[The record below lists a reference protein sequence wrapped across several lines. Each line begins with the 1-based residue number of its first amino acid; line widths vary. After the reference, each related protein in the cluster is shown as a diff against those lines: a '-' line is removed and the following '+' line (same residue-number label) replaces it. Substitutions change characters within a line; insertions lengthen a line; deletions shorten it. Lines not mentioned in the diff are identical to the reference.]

1 MKHDKTQHPE
11 NGTPRDH
18 AALRRQE
25 WLAHIMGRRHGR
37 RRLRLIA
44 GSAAAI
50 RLVTK
55 KH

>member
-11 NGTPRDH
+11 NSTPRDH

-25 WLAHIMGRRHGR
+25 WLAQIMGKRYGR
-37 RRLRLIA
+37 RRLRRIA

>member
-1 MKHDKTQHPE
+1 MKHGKTQHPE
-11 NGTPRDH
+11 NGTPPDH

-25 WLAHIMGRRHGR
+25 WLAQIVSNRGR
-37 RRLRLIA
+37 RRLRRIA

>member
-1 MKHDKTQHPE
+1 MKHGKTQHPE
-11 NGTPRDH
+11 HSTPRDH
-18 AALRRQE
+18 AASRRQE
-25 WLAHIMGRRHGR
+25 WLAQIVGNRHGR
-37 RRLRLIA
+37 RRLRRIA